1 MTDLHNG
8 SLTAFSE
15 GEDKGA
21 EFCLELPAILAG
33 LNAQPPSK
41 PALANADS
49 YVSTG
54 TSANAEDIKPFLS
67 IATSTFT
74 LAAPAEEQTRGALE
88 VKKEVKKEVLLSS
101 VETHDAVRSV
111 FVVDDSGP
119 SRKVLC
125 RLLRNAGYNTYE
137 AVDGEDCV
145 TKMAQF
151 IAEGVS
157 IDMVFMDFE
166 MPKMNGPDATQALRD
181 MGVTIPVIGVTGNV
195 LPADKEYF
203 LNHGANAVL
212 HKPLNINQLK
222 EEIGRHNQV
231 CATDGTQSAKKYQP
245 SSSGEDKV

>member
-8 SLTAFSE
+8 SLTAFSK
-15 GEDKGA
+15 GEEKGA
-21 EFCLELPAILAG
+21 EFCLELPAILSG
-33 LNAQPPSK
+33 LDAHPLPPPANGLSADATKSTSPEVQP
-41 PALANADS
+41 
-49 YVSTG
+49 
-54 TSANAEDIKPFLS
+54 FRS
-67 IATSTFT
+67 IAASASTVSVAT
-74 LAAPAEEQTRGALE
+74 EEQTRGALE
-88 VKKEVKKEVLLSS
+88 VKQDTKKEAKKEVLLST
-101 VETHDAVRSV
+101 VETDDAVRSV

-151 IAEGVS
+151 ISEGVS

-181 MGVTIPVIGVTGNV
+181 MGVTIPIIGVTGNV

-212 HKPLNINQLK
+212 HKPLNIEQLK
-222 EEIGRHNQV
+222 AEIL
-231 CATDGTQSAKKYQP
+231 KYNSF
-245 SSSGEDKV
+245 SSSTVE

>member
-1 MTDLHNG
+1 M
-8 SLTAFSE
+8 
-15 GEDKGA
+15 
-21 EFCLELPAILAG
+21 LPAILAG
-33 LNAQPPSK
+33 INAQLSK
-41 PALANADS
+41 PALTNTNTAS
-49 YVSTG
+49 STSTG
-54 TSANAEDIKPFLS
+54 TSANAEDIKPFVS
-67 IATSTFT
+67 IASSSSTLT
-74 LAAPAEEQTRGALE
+74 AAAAEQTRGPLE

-166 MPKMNGPDATQALRD
+166 MPKMNGPDATRALRD
-181 MGVTIPVIGVTGNV
+181 MCVTIPVIGVTGNV

-222 EEIGRHNQV
+222 EEIGRHNQI
-231 CATDGTQSAKKYQP
+231 CATDGTQSAKDYQP